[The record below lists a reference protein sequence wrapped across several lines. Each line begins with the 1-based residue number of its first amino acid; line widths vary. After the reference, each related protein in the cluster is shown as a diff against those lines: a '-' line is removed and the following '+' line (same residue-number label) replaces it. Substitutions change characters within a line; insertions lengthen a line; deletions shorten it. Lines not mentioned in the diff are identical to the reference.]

1 MPVLRKFTDKMP
13 VLLMFEQLLI
23 LDQTLFFLIN
33 QSLDIEVLNWL
44 LPYWRTKE
52 TWIPLYVL
60 IIFFS
65 IYQFKK
71 AGIFLILAALLTIG
85 ITDTV
90 SNRVVKKTVQ
100 RLRPCNQPE
109 LKQRVDLLVHCGS
122 GYSFTSNHAANHFG
136 LAVFLILTLGQIYRR
151 SRGWLW
157 FWATS
162 IAFAQVYVGVHY
174 PLDILGGALIGI
186 LTGGVVAKIFHRYV
200 TLSLVK

>member
-1 MPVLRKFTDKMP
+1 M
-13 VLLMFEQLLI
+13 EQLLQ
-23 LDQTLFFLIN
+23 LDQSLFFLIN
-33 QSLDIEVLNWL
+33 QSLDVDFLNWL

-52 TWIPLYVL
+52 TWIPLYLL
-60 IIFFS
+60 IVIFS
-65 IYQFKK
+65 IYKWKK

-109 LKQRVDLLVHCGS
+109 IKQQVDLLVRCGS

-136 LAVFLILTLGQIYRR
+136 LAVFLIYTLGQIYRK
-151 SRGWLW
+151 SQVWLW
-157 FWATS
+157 FWAAS

-186 LTGGVVAKIFHRYV
+186 VSGWGIAKIFQYYFS
-200 TLSLVK
+200 LSLVKR